1 MVNDY
6 AYSSAVSKL
15 KEPSEN
21 PKAEY
26 EANSSLPC
34 SAIFYQIPESQTWQH
49 KGKWTSC
56 SFFKLKLNLNAFRIA
71 SFQFILVLDTS

>member
-49 KGKWTSC
+49 KGK
-56 SFFKLKLNLNAFRIA
+56 
-71 SFQFILVLDTS
+71 

>member
-6 AYSSAVSKL
+6 AYSSEVSML

-21 PKAEY
+21 PEAEY

-34 SAIFYQIPESQTWQH
+34 STIFYQIPES
-49 KGKWTSC
+49 
-56 SFFKLKLNLNAFRIA
+56 
-71 SFQFILVLDTS
+71 